1 MKKLFLMLLVVAVTG
16 TASAVTINATGT
28 GTSAASASD
37 IYLIQSDGDRV
48 VIFAGDLART
58 IGINGGNVCTSSLA
72 VGGEDILAGAD
83 EISFRI
89 ENALPNR
96 CPVGLDAKTAGSV
109 TQKATVSNSTD
120 ALDVDKEGGSV
131 SADEV
136 KWENSR
142 VFSGKGW
149 GAVFNLVNCQY
160 SSPEPGVKQ
169 VIIRA
174 RALDDSI
181 VGGVSI
187 NIFYQVYDGYPVI
200 RKWVEINN
208 NSSNWLKLSDL
219 VIDDVQIKEEFLNR
233 TFLTPS
239 ERGAVSSIVG
249 FGNSAQTKGAVFAS
263 EVPSALRDIKDDGAM
278 GYAKEYFEWILGP
291 AESFESEPVFIYG
304 YSGDVVKTI
313 SAESKPL
320 DRAVEGPFKS
330 FLKEHV
336 GVASTA
342 VKIPAPQWATWT
354 NFAQNVDDSIV
365 REQAEIAAR
374 AGFALFELD
383 DGWQRGRLG
392 VILDKDK
399 FPDFLSTCKYVR
411 SLGLEIG
418 LWVSCFREPDS
429 DDIKTLPDAP
439 SVPEIRRLKG
449 VAMSFSSPW
458 SKYYGNQLVYLHDYY
473 GATYFK
479 QDYTN
484 IKFGDFAKGHYSRS
498 KKESL
503 LRGLRGLFE
512 SQDILRSKA
521 PQVVNQLTHE
531 IYWGTPGVPCDL
543 AILKHAALYHIPP
556 NDYSGVGHWKQRAGA
571 TSWWDKVNPKQQS
584 KKLLKGCYN
593 ARNRFYLHRGLPLEC
608 IEYFA
613 ASTVNCKGS
622 LTGEIQD
629 RQVCSWLMGAP
640 LLYSG
645 DLASLTEENI
655 KRYHD
660 RFDIVKRLEKEYGI
674 YRNFQYSGVPVPT
687 DSDWHWWGKL
697 NDNGEGAVVVIR
709 GDGGE
714 EKRAVNIPWV
724 DAEKSYTVTALFG
737 GKELGS
743 FKGSDLINGKLE
755 IALPKYGQ
763 EILEV
768 VSGE

>member
-1 MKKLFLMLLVVAVTG
+1 MVRFGLVLFSVVLMLVG
-16 TASAVTINATGT
+16 GGCFSAVAGP
-28 GTSAASASD
+28 SSASD
-37 IYLIQSDGDRV
+37 SYMIQSDGDLV
-48 VIFAGDLART
+48 VIFAGDLARV
-58 IGINGGNVCTSSLA
+58 INIKGGNVWTGSLA
-72 VGGEDILAGAD
+72 VGGEDILAGCD
-83 EISFRI
+83 ELSFRI

-109 TQKATVSNSTD
+109 TQKTTVSNSTD
-120 ALDVDKEGGSV
+120 ALDINQEGGSV
-131 SADEV
+131 SGDEV
-136 KWENSR
+136 KWENPR
-142 VFSGKGW
+142 EFAGKSW

-160 SSPEPGVKQ
+160 SSPEDGVKQ

-174 RALDDSI
+174 RAIDDSMLK
-181 VGGVSI
+181 GLSI
-187 NIFYQVYDGYPVI
+187 NIFYQVYEGYPVI
-200 RKWVEINN
+200 RKWVEVNN

-219 VIDDVQIKEEFLNR
+219 VIDDVQVKEEFLNR

-249 FGNSAQTKGAVFAS
+249 FGNSAETKGAVFAS
-263 EVPSALRDIKDDGAM
+263 EVPSALRSIDDTGAM
-278 GYAKEYFEWILGP
+278 GYTKEYFEWILGP
-291 AESFESEPVFIYG
+291 AESFVSEPVFIYG
-304 YSGDVVKTI
+304 YSGDVVKTV
-313 SAESKPL
+313 SGSSTPL
-320 DRAVEGPFKS
+320 DRAVEKPFKK

-336 GVASTA
+336 GVASTG
-342 VKIPAPQWATWT
+342 VEIPAPLWCTWT
-354 NFAQNVDDSIV
+354 NFAQNVTDEII
-365 REQAEIAAR
+365 REQADIAAR
-374 AGFALFELD
+374 AGFELLQID

-392 VILDKDK
+392 AIPDTTK
-399 FPDFLSTCKYVR
+399 FPDFLSTCEYVR
-411 SLGLEIG
+411 SKGIGVG
-418 LWVSCFREPDS
+418 LWVSCFRQADS
-429 DDIKTLPDAP
+429 DDIKALPDAP
-439 SVPEIRRLKG
+439 SVPEIRRHKG

-479 QDYTN
+479 QDFTN

-512 SQDILRSKA
+512 SQDILRAQA
-521 PQVVNQLTHE
+521 PEVANQLTHE

-556 NDYSGVGHWKQRAGA
+556 NDYSGVGQWKQRAGA
-571 TSWWDKVNPKQQS
+571 TDWWDKVDPKEQS
-584 KKLLKGCYN
+584 AKLLKGCFN
-593 ARNRFYLHRGLPLEC
+593 SRNRFYLHRGLPLEC
-608 IEYFA
+608 IEYYG
-613 ASTVNCKGS
+613 ASTVNVKGS

-640 LLYSG
+640 TVFAG
-645 DLASLTEENI
+645 DMASLTEDNI

-660 RFDIVKRLEKEYGI
+660 RFDIVKRLESQYGI
-674 YRNFQYSGVPVPT
+674 YRNFQYSGVPAPT

-697 NDNGEGAVVVIR
+697 NENGEGAVVVIR

-724 DAEKSYTVTALFG
+724 AAEKSYTVTALFG
-737 GKELGS
+737 GKELGT
-743 FKGSDLINGKLE
+743 FKGSDLIKGKLE
-755 IALPKYGQ
+755 IALPKSGQ

-768 VSGE
+768 KRK

>member
-1 MKKLFLMLLVVAVTG
+1 MLRFVFVLFSVVLMLVG
-16 TASAVTINATGT
+16 GGCFSAVAGT
-28 GTSAASASD
+28 PPPASASD
-37 IYLIQSDGDRV
+37 VYSIQSDGGLVR
-48 VIFAGDLART
+48 IFAGDLVRA
-58 IGINGGNVCTSSLA
+58 IDIKGGNVFTVSLA
-72 VGGEDILAGAD
+72 VGGEDVLAGAD

-109 TQKATVSNSTD
+109 TQKTTVSNSTD

-136 KWENSR
+136 KWQNPR
-142 VFSGKGW
+142 VFSGKNW
-149 GAVFNLVNCQY
+149 GGVFNLVNCQY
-160 SSPEPGVKQ
+160 SSPQPGVKQ

-174 RALDDSI
+174 RALDDS
-181 VGGVSI
+181 VVSGVSI
-187 NIFYQVYDGYPVI
+187 NIFYQVYEGYPVI

-208 NSSNWLKLSDL
+208 NGSNWLKLSDL
-219 VIDDVQIKEEFLNR
+219 VIDDVQVKEEFLNR

-278 GYAKEYFEWILGP
+278 GYSKEYFEWILGP

-304 YSGDVVKTI
+304 YSGDVVKTV
-313 SAESKPL
+313 SGSSTPL
-320 DRAVEGPFKS
+320 DRAVEKPFKK
-330 FLKEHV
+330 FLKEHI

-354 NFAQNVDDSIV
+354 NFAQNVTDEIV

-374 AGFALFELD
+374 AGFVLFELD

-392 VILDKDK
+392 VIPDKEK
-399 FPDFLSTCKYVR
+399 FPDFLSTCQYVR

-429 DDIKTLPDAP
+429 DDIKILPDAP
-439 SVPEIRRLKG
+439 SVPEIRRHKG
-449 VAMSFSSPW
+449 VAMSFSSSW

-479 QDYTN
+479 QDFTN
-484 IKFGDFAKGHYSRS
+484 IKYGDFAKGHHSRS

-512 SQDILRSKA
+512 SQDILREQA
-521 PQVVNQLTHE
+521 PEVANQVTHE

-543 AILKHAALYHIPP
+543 AMLKHAALYHIPP
-556 NDYSGVGHWKQRAGA
+556 NDYSGVGQWKQRAGA
-571 TSWWDKVNPKQQS
+571 TDWWDKVDPKKQS
-584 KKLLKGCYN
+584 EKLLKGCFN
-593 ARNRFYLHRGLPLEC
+593 SRKRFYQHRGLPLEC
-608 IEYFA
+608 IEYYG

-640 LLYSG
+640 LLYAG
-645 DLASLTEENI
+645 DLASLTEDNI

-660 RFDIVKRLEKEYGI
+660 RFEIVKRLEKEYGI

-697 NDNGEGAVVVIR
+697 NENCEGAVVVIR
-709 GDGGE
+709 GNGGE

-724 DAEKSYTVTALFG
+724 DAEKRYTVTALFG
-737 GKELGS
+737 GKELGT

-768 VSGE
+768 SGK